1 MCTDE
6 AVSSQDQF
14 HSKMAFA
21 LHGGLLLLWWGG
33 KLFVIVP
40 YEEEESVFP
49 NFLVL

>member
-6 AVSSQDQF
+6 AVSSPDQF

-21 LHGGLLLLWWGG
+21 LHGGLLPLWAEK

-49 NFLVL
+49 NVLVL